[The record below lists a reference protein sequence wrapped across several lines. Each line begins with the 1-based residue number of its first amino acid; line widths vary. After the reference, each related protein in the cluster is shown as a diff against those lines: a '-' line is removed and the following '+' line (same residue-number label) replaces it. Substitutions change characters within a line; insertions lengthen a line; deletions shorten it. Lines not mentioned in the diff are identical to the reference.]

1 MNDKKD
7 INHFATDLDSAFI
20 RTESLIELALDI
32 AREEGDGSFPSPLEQ
47 LVWRIEDLE
56 LRLAELSENHCG
68 VFSFNRISEEEI
80 ECVLPK
86 YFSNTRDVLKAIEIA
101 EQRLIRLI
109 EEYEN
114 DTEAE
119 RQEHSCLQLEFA
131 DMVSSQAA

>member
-1 MNDKKD
+1 MNDKIDK
-7 INHFATDLDSAFI
+7 NRLTADSEVSFI
-20 RTESLIELALDI
+20 RMESLIELALDI

-56 LRLAELSENHCG
+56 FRLAELSENHCG

-86 YFSNTRDVLKAIEIA
+86 YFSNTRDVLKAIELA

-131 DMVSSQAA
+131 DIFSAQAA